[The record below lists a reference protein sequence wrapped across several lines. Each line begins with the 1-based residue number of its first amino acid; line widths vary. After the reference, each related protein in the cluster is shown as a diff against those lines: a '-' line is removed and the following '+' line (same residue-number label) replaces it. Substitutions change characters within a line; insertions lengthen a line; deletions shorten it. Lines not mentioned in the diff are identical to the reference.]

1 MTSLEDQLSDEKI
14 EEIEEAE
21 KESKRSKTKYG
32 SLVESDEGDSDE

>member
-1 MTSLEDQLSDEKI
+1 MTSLEDQLPDEKI

-32 SLVESDEGDSDE
+32 SLVESDENE

>member
-1 MTSLEDQLSDEKI
+1 MTSLEDQLSEEKL

-32 SLVESDEGDSDE
+32 DLIEEDNE